1 MHRVRPPTM
10 RDGVRVLLSGLAPL
24 PRVENEGDSI
34 DMARLRGSVKWF
46 DPEKG
51 WGFIRL
57 DGGDEV
63 FVHHSDIEGS
73 GFRSLRDGAEVE
85 LDVERADR
93 GPRARNVI
101 PLGGET
107 TEAGPSTRA
116 TRTTSSR
123 TGGRN
128 DSRRS
133 GTRKSGR
140 NRAESGGDEQERPQ
154 AGSPSRLQTL
164 DEQIRKRLASR
175 FTFLR

>member
-1 MHRVRPPTM
+1 
-10 RDGVRVLLSGLAPL
+10 
-24 PRVENEGDSI
+24 
-34 DMARLRGSVKWF
+34 MARLRGSVKWF

-57 DGGDEV
+57 EDGDEV
-63 FVHHSDIEGS
+63 FVHHSDIEGT

-85 LDVERADR
+85 LDVERAER

-107 TEAGPSTRA
+107 TEPGPSTRSPREA
-116 TRTTSSR
+116 SSR
-123 TGGRN
+123 TGGRR

-133 GTRKSGR
+133 GPRKSGR
-140 NRAESGGDEQERPQ
+140 NRAGAEENRKERQP
-154 AGSPSRLQTL
+154 AGSPTRLQTL
-164 DEQIRKRLASR
+164 DQQIRKRLAAR